1 MTACLRPQ
9 PEKLYVRLNRNHASR
24 CLEKLP
30 GSPYK
35 VKILRIYFIF
45 GVVFVNMIEY
55 SWWQVLAQAIQTVP
69 VWNSESVAKSSG
81 GHSGAGYCAG

>member
-55 SWWQVLAQAIQTVP
+55 SW
-69 VWNSESVAKSSG
+69 
-81 GHSGAGYCAG
+81 